1 LGSWHAP
8 PWRETSTS
16 AFRHV
21 LGTDPRVSEYQV
33 KQTVAGVEILAVG
46 TPDVDQ
52 LCSSMIIALRRHG
65 LTDPKVQIQVV
76 GRLQR
81 HQATG
86 KLQRFIPLRNERPT
100 FTQ

>member
-1 LGSWHAP
+1 
-8 PWRETSTS
+8 
-16 AFRHV
+16 
-21 LGTDPRVSEYQV
+21 
-33 KQTVAGVEILAVG
+33 
-46 TPDVDQ
+46 
-52 LCSSMIIALRRHG
+52 MIIALRRHG

-100 FTQ
+100 VMQ